1 MQKMTIIM
9 TSIKLI
15 KTSTLIILSS
25 LSFLSFG
32 QISKSKIKVEKI
44 TKYEGY
50 VGKLD
55 SIGTLQRINIFDT
68 AYNKIIELDYCEN
81 DYKCRSHVDS
91 FYTKGE
97 YRYDQDNKFLEE
109 KFYVFGSN
117 NPRVIKTHFR
127 FKNELDQ
134 VVKKLVVTTQ
144 SNDSLK
150 PIYSDSTVYL
160 FDYDKNGNEIRI
172 SNFKQNYRTPDAE
185 FWAFVINY
193 KYDKKNR
200 LILEQRNSSSRSHK
214 YNKKG
219 DLIESIHHGD
229 LYLVD
234 GSKPTKWTYRYD
246 ENHNQIEEIQYRSDG
261 SIFKIVSTYDHLNNK
276 TGDYYY
282 DEKNILIRSKE
293 YVFNSNADLIEE
305 TEVFLEYS
313 SVDKLIHEY
322 EYYPE

>member
-1 MQKMTIIM
+1 MKIT
-9 TSIKLI
+9 
-15 KTSTLIILSS
+15 TLIILSS

-50 VGKLD
+50 VGQLD

-68 AYNKIIELDYCEN
+68 AYNKIIEFDYCEN
-81 DYKCRSHVDS
+81 DYKCRSHIDS

-97 YRYDQDNKFLEE
+97 YRYDQDNKLLEE

-127 FKNELDQ
+127 FKNELGQ
-134 VVKKLVVTTQ
+134 MVKKLEVKTEI
-144 SNDSLK
+144 NDSLK
-150 PIYSDSTVYL
+150 PIYTDSTVYL
-160 FDYDKNGNEIRI
+160 IDYDKNGNEIRI
-172 SNFKQNYRTPDAE
+172 SNFRLNYRTPDAE

-200 LILEQRNSSSRSHK
+200 LVLEQRKSSSRSHK

-229 LYLVD
+229 LHLVD

-246 ENHNQIEEIQYRSDG
+246 ENHNQIEEIQFKSDS
-261 SIFKIVSTYDHLNNK
+261 SIYKITSTYDHLNNK
-276 TGDYYY
+276 TGDNYF
-282 DEKNILIRSKE
+282 DENDVLYKSVN
-293 YVFNSNADLIEE
+293 YVFNSNGDLIEE
-305 TEVFLEYS
+305 TKLFIEFGS
-313 SVDKLIHEY
+313 IDKIVHEY
-322 EYYPE
+322 EYYPK